1 MIKSKKIFITGLN
14 GSIAKSF
21 IILLEKKNK
30 KSKIYVSSRSNIKKI
45 DNNNIKVIKLNKY
58 YSNIENYQKIIN
70 ECDYFFHLAYQNSE
84 AFAEK
89 YPYEDFK
96 TNVQSL
102 MKILKIVQNNKKLT
116 FVFTST
122 VSIYKTSKKKINEKS
137 KIQSLSVYNFHK
149 HCCENLIRLYS
160 FFSKNKFI
168 ILRLSNVYGD
178 DDDKK
183 RDFLLQCIKN
193 IKNRKSINIYG
204 NGKYYRDF
212 IHIDDV
218 SSALLKIVEKNK
230 ITRFNIYNICSGF
243 SITIRDLINLLIK
256 TYSKVKFD
264 NNIKIRF
271 SKNNTKLTKRNFF
284 AKPIKF
290 MNEFSWKPKIKL
302 SNGVLNLIKRISDSL

>member
-1 MIKSKKIFITGLN
+1 MIKNKKIFITGFN
-14 GSIAKSF
+14 GSIAKNF
-21 IILLEKKNK
+21 IILLEKRNK
-30 KSKIYVSSRSNIKKI
+30 KSKIYVSSRSNTKKI
-45 DNNNIKVIKLNKY
+45 NNNIKVIKLDKY
-58 YSNIENYQKIIN
+58 YSKIGNYQKIIN

-116 FVFTST
+116 FIFTST

-160 FFSKNKFI
+160 LFSKNKFI

-178 DDDKK
+178 DDNKK
-183 RDFLLQCIKN
+183 RDFLLNCIKN
-193 IKNRKSINIYG
+193 IKNGKSINIYG

-212 IHIDDV
+212 IHINDV
-218 SSALLKIVEKNK
+218 SSALLKITEKKK
-230 ITRFNIYNICSGF
+230 IAKFNIYNICLGS
-243 SITIRDLINLLIK
+243 SITIRNLINLLIK
-256 TYSKVKFD
+256 TFEKVKLKT
-264 NNIKIRF
+264 NTNIRF
-271 SKNNTKLTKRNFF
+271 SKNNTKLAKRNFF
-284 AKPIKF
+284 AKPVKF
-290 MNEFSWKPKIKL
+290 MNEFNWKPKINL
-302 SNGVLNLIKRISDSL
+302 SNGVLKLIKKDIK

>member
-1 MIKSKKIFITGLN
+1 MIKNKKIFITGLN
-14 GSIAKSF
+14 GSLAKSF
-21 IILLEKKNK
+21 IILLKKKYK
-30 KSKIYVSSRSNIKKI
+30 KSKIYVSSRSNTKNI
-45 DNNNIKVIKLNKY
+45 NSSIKVIKLDKY
-58 YSNIENYQKIIN
+58 YSKIEKYQKIIN

-89 YPYEDFK
+89 NPYEDFK

-102 MKILKIVQNNKKLT
+102 IKILKIVQNNKKLT

-137 KIQSLSVYNFHK
+137 KIQLLSVYNFHK

-193 IKNRKSINIYG
+193 IKNKKSINIYG
-204 NGKYYRDF
+204 SGKYYRDF
-212 IHIDDV
+212 IHVNDV
-218 SSALLKIVEKNK
+218 SSALLKIVEKKK
-230 ITRFNIYNICSGF
+230 ITKFNIYNICSGS
-243 SITIRDLINLLIK
+243 SITIRNLVNLLIK
-256 TYSKVKFD
+256 TFSKVKVN
-264 NNIKIRF
+264 NNIDIRF

-290 MNEFSWKPKIKL
+290 MYEFSWKPKIEL
-302 SNGVLNLIKRISDSL
+302 SNGVFNLIKKISNSR